1 VAPHWCHSG
10 AMELQPY
17 LDDIHHQ
24 LTAAAAAGGEEAR
37 ALAERLLAPLD
48 AAIRLSLLDALSVAA
63 QEISC
68 ELAPGSVE
76 VRLRGRTPEFVVT
89 TPPEPIRQDTSRDA
103 WAPEGVAT
111 GPAGG
116 PAGGSAGEE
125 GGMARINLR
134 LPEQLK
140 TRIDQAAASGGFSVN
155 SWLVRAATAALERTS
170 RPQFETH
177 GTPGPTGQQGPQR
190 FTGWAGT

>member
-1 VAPHWCHSG
+1 
-10 AMELQPY
+10 MELQPY

-24 LTAAAAAGGEEAR
+24 LSAAAAAGGEEAR

-89 TPPEPIRQDTSRDA
+89 APPEPIRDEAAQDA
-103 WAPEGVAT
+103 WAPEGAGAT
-111 GPAGG
+111 SPAGDD
-116 PAGGSAGEE
+116 
-125 GGMARINLR
+125 GGMARVNLR
-134 LPEQLK
+134 LPEHLK
-140 TRIDQAAASGGFSVN
+140 ARIDQAAAAGGFSVN

-170 RPQFETH
+170 SRRPATPETS
-177 GTPGPTGQQGPQR
+177 GTDTSGPRGPQCPQR

>member
-1 VAPHWCHSG
+1 
-10 AMELQPY
+10 MELQPY

-76 VRLRGRTPEFVVT
+76 VRLRGRTPEFVVI
-89 TPPEPIRQDTSRDA
+89 TPPEPIRNDTSQDA
-103 WAPEGVAT
+103 WAPEGAATT
-111 GPAGG
+111 GPAGD
-116 PAGGSAGEE
+116 E

-140 TRIDQAAASGGFSVN
+140 ARIDQAAAAGGFSVN
-155 SWLVRAATAALERTS
+155 SWLVRAATAALDRTS
-170 RPQFETH
+170 RPRFETH
-177 GTPGPTGQQGPQR
+177 GTPETPGPRGPRGPQGPQR